1 LHKERFTDYIKE
13 SEFSK
18 KRYRYLTLVEASKFE
33 NGKGK
38 MKHLKTLHESFID
51 KARRPMIFGKLPI
64 APLSSGAAIIP
75 VDRWETVESPKRMRK
90 TYKFIS
96 NELRNAFVESIFDYE
111 KKVGHNAK
119 ITVEEDKVTLD
130 VYTKDVD
137 QITELDREYAEY
149 ADVLFKDI
157 VYSVAIENEF

>member
-1 LHKERFTDYIKE
+1 LKMEK
-13 SEFSK
+13 
-18 KRYRYLTLVEASKFE
+18 V
-33 NGKGK
+33 K

-51 KARRPMIFGKLPI
+51 KARRPMVFGKLPI
-64 APLSSGAAIIP
+64 TPLSSGVAIIP
-75 VDRWETVESPKRMRK
+75 VDRWETVESPKRLRK

-96 NELRNAFVESIFDYE
+96 NELRNAFVEGIFDYE

-157 VYSVAIENEF
+157 VYNVAIENEF